1 MWYNKHIEYKGGV
14 KMKLR
19 NGYEIPCIGYG
30 TYKVSG
36 EEAVQVMKIAIEA
49 GYRHLDTATFY
60 GNEVEVGEAIRT
72 CSVAREDF
80 FVTSK
85 VWKTERGYESTKASF
100 LKTLED
106 MKLDYLD
113 LYLIHWPASACQ
125 FENWEE
131 INLETWRAMTEL
143 YKEGKIKAIGVS
155 NFLPHHLHA
164 LMQTEVAPMV
174 NQLEYHPGEMQEET
188 VAYCK
193 EHGILVEAWSPLGR
207 GRIFENELLLGLAE
221 KYGKTLPQICL
232 RWELQNGII
241 PLPKTMSQERM
252 CENADIFDFE
262 ISEEDME
269 LLNTMEKCG
278 GSGLHPDKQ

>member
-1 MWYNKHIEYKGGV
+1 MKNLNDRV
-14 KMKLR
+14 KLH
-19 NGYEIPCIGYG
+19 NGYEIACLGYG
-30 TYKVSG
+30 TYKVNGDEGVSV
-36 EEAVQVMKIAIEA
+36 VQQAIAA
-49 GYRHLDTATFY
+49 GYRHIDTATFY
-60 GNEVEVGEAIRT
+60 GNEVEVGKAIRT
-72 CSVAREDF
+72 CAVPREELF
-80 FVTSK
+80 ITSK

-106 MKLDYLD
+106 MQLDYLD
-113 LYLIHWPASACQ
+113 LYLIHWPASSCQ

-131 INLETWRAMTEL
+131 INLETWRAMIEL

-164 LMQTEVAPMV
+164 LMQTEVKPMV

-193 EHGILVEAWSPLGR
+193 EHAILVEAWSPLGR
-207 GRIFENELLLGLAE
+207 GRIFENELLLQLAE

-232 RWELQNGII
+232 RWEIQNGII
-241 PLPKTMSQERM
+241 PLPKTMSWERM
-252 CENADIFDFE
+252 KENADIFDFE
-262 ISEEDME
+262 ISEEDMI
-269 LLNTMEKCG
+269 LLNTMGKCG

>member
-1 MWYNKHIEYKGGV
+1 MKNLNDKV
-14 KMKLR
+14 KLH
-19 NGYEIPCIGYG
+19 NGYEIPCLGYG
-30 TYKVSG
+30 TYKVNGDEGVSV
-36 EEAVQVMKIAIEA
+36 VQKAIAA
-49 GYRHLDTATFY
+49 GYRHIDTATFY
-60 GNEVEVGEAIRT
+60 GNEVEVGKAIRA
-72 CSVAREDF
+72 CGVPRKELF
-80 FVTSK
+80 ITSK

-106 MKLDYLD
+106 MQLDYLD
-113 LYLIHWPASACQ
+113 LYLIHWPASSCQ

-131 INLETWRAMTEL
+131 INLETWRAMIEL
-143 YKEGKIKAIGVS
+143 YKEGKIRAIGVS

-164 LMQTEVAPMV
+164 LMQTEVKPMV

-207 GRIFENELLLGLAE
+207 GRIFENELLLRLAE

-232 RWELQNGII
+232 RWELQNGIV
-241 PLPKTMSQERM
+241 PLPKTMSWERM
-252 CENADIFDFE
+252 NENADIFDFE
-262 ISEEDME
+262 ISEEDMI